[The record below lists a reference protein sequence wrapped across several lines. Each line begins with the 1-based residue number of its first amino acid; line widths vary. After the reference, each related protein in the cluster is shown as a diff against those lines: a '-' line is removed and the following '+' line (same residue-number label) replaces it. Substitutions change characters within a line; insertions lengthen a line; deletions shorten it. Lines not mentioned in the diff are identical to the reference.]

1 MIYFCFYSNNISAE
15 SISPYCEIQR
25 ILFLSAWLKNR
36 YNGEFY
42 HVNSIDAN
50 TKKPQTTHLKQL
62 IENFWRSKLLR
73 CTKNWKQKQKQKNKN
88 KENVFNKESKELEG
102 HKKS

>member
-1 MIYFCFYSNNISAE
+1 MIYFCFYSNNIPGE

-25 ILFLSAWLKNR
+25 ILVLSAGFTNM

-50 TKKPQTTHLKQL
+50 TKKPQTTDLK
-62 IENFWRSKLLR
+62 
-73 CTKNWKQKQKQKNKN
+73 
-88 KENVFNKESKELEG
+88 
-102 HKKS
+102 